1 MPFGVKWCLQRKKI
15 HQHVFLSPE
24 RTDCR
29 PIGHLH
35 DLWFF
40 VFISRERGTAMYYC
54 LQAYW
59 LAKVR
64 PNQTEE
70 AGARLAV
77 SLDRLQN
84 IEEVVLATR
93 IGVWE

>member
-1 MPFGVKWCLQRKKI
+1 MVSAKKI
-15 HQHVFLSPE
+15 HQQDIYMISVYIIVL
-24 RTDCR
+24 
-29 PIGHLH
+29 
-35 DLWFF
+35 
-40 VFISRERGTAMYYC
+40 ISRETCTVMYYC

-70 AGARLAV
+70 ACARLAV

-93 IGVWE
+93 I

>member
-1 MPFGVKWCLQRKKI
+1 ML
-15 HQHVFLSPE
+15 
-24 RTDCR
+24 
-29 PIGHLH
+29 
-35 DLWFF
+35 
-40 VFISRERGTAMYYC
+40 ISRETGTAMYYC

-70 AGARLAV
+70 EVHQQVFLSLEGTAAGLAKVQPNQTEEACARLAV

-84 IEEVVLATR
+84 IEEVVLATK
-93 IGVWE
+93 I

>member
-1 MPFGVKWCLQRKKI
+1 M
-15 HQHVFLSPE
+15 SPE
-24 RTDCR
+24 QTACR
-29 PIGHLH
+29 PIGHLD
-35 DLWFF
+35 DLCINHWLL
-40 VFISRERGTAMYYC
+40 VLISRERGTAMYYC

-93 IGVWE
+93 F

>member
-1 MPFGVKWCLQRKKI
+1 
-15 HQHVFLSPE
+15 
-24 RTDCR
+24 
-29 PIGHLH
+29 
-35 DLWFF
+35 
-40 VFISRERGTAMYYC
+40 MYYC

-93 IGVWE
+93 FEFGSDTIQCCEGTSFSISWIVS